1 MVDIKTAAEIA
12 KMREAGRLV
21 ATILDDLSGMVETG
35 VNLMDLEY
43 RCREMIRVAGAVSC
57 YWDYDPDF
65 GDGPFRNTV
74 CLSLNDGA
82 LHGLP
87 HSTVLADGDLLS
99 IDLALSLDGWCGD
112 SAVSVICG
120 TSREEDERLI
130 EATRD
135 ALDAGIAAAKAG
147 NRLGDISHAIGK
159 VAKDYGIRP
168 NAEYGG
174 HDIGRHMHGDL
185 VIPNVGKAHRGLKL
199 QEGMTFAIEPWF
211 AGTDRVDVGDDGW
224 TVVTADGSRSAHSEH
239 TVVIRPG
246 GGEILTA
253 A

>member
-99 IDLALSLDGWCGD
+99 IDLAPQP
-112 SAVSVICG
+112 
-120 TSREEDERLI
+120 RRLV
-130 EATRD
+130 R
-135 ALDAGIAAAKAG
+135 
-147 NRLGDISHAIGK
+147 
-159 VAKDYGIRP
+159 
-168 NAEYGG
+168 
-174 HDIGRHMHGDL
+174 
-185 VIPNVGKAHRGLKL
+185 
-199 QEGMTFAIEPWF
+199 
-211 AGTDRVDVGDDGW
+211 
-224 TVVTADGSRSAHSEH
+224 
-239 TVVIRPG
+239 
-246 GGEILTA
+246 
-253 A
+253 

>member
-21 ATILDDLSGMVETG
+21 VTILDDLSGMVETG

-43 RCREMIRVAGAVSC
+43 RCREMIRVAGAASC

-120 TSREEDERLI
+120 APREEDERLI

-135 ALDAGIAAAKAG
+135 ALDAGIAAAKAETG
-147 NRLGDISHAIGK
+147 SATFLTRSVRSRKITAFDRTPSMADTTSDVTCTVTWLSRTWARRT
-159 VAKDYGIRP
+159 VA
-168 NAEYGG
+168 
-174 HDIGRHMHGDL
+174 
-185 VIPNVGKAHRGLKL
+185 
-199 QEGMTFAIEPWF
+199 
-211 AGTDRVDVGDDGW
+211 
-224 TVVTADGSRSAHSEH
+224 
-239 TVVIRPG
+239 
-246 GGEILTA
+246 
-253 A
+253 